1 MQAEGAHTK
10 MGTWAPNQEE
20 AELTEMIVNKDEQWE
35 ELLKGKSAWL
45 NRPAQPPGLLRSG
58 DSHPFVLH
66 IHTPSI
72 HGAPL
77 PGGPALLSPL

>member
-1 MQAEGAHTK
+1 

-20 AELTEMIVNKDEQWE
+20 AELIEMIADKDEQWE

-58 DSHPFVLH
+58 ERSFPDSQKH
-66 IHTPSI
+66 S
-72 HGAPL
+72 PL
-77 PGGPALLSPL
+77 PR